1 MADHLS
7 HYLLWKALM
16 HGQALGVATE
26 KSLLDIAKFWW
37 YDGYEGFNTDCQRRR
52 IMEFI
57 ALFVLGVAYG
67 VWIELY
73 VDLVRYRRANFK

>member
-1 MADHLS
+1 
-7 HYLLWKALM
+7 
-16 HGQALGVATE
+16 
-26 KSLLDIAKFWW
+26 
-37 YDGYEGFNTDCQRRR
+37 
-52 IMEFI
+52 MEYI